1 VISHPAIKPFAS
13 SGSFAV
19 STHKP
24 IFVRWAEEAEAKQ
37 VWLWAGLTRDAS
49 CAQAP
54 SSSHPLLL
62 LCSRAWAA
70 LLHRVRSLR
79 QAVDALPE
87 AERWVYEL
95 RDLEDLSGKEVSATL
110 RISLASMKS
119 RLHRAREKVRNY
131 LDAALRPSARAQA
144 AE

>member
-1 VISHPAIKPFAS
+1 VTDLTIGVLRPVIPHSAIEWFRHF
-13 SGSFAV
+13 GEFAV
-19 STHKP
+19 TTRKP

-37 VWLWAGLTRDAS
+37 VWLCAGLTRDAS

-79 QAVDALPE
+79 QPVDANCP
-87 AERWVYEL
+87 R
-95 RDLEDLSGKEVSATL
+95 RQQ
-110 RISLASMKS
+110 R
-119 RLHRAREKVRNY
+119 
-131 LDAALRPSARAQA
+131 
-144 AE
+144 